1 MNKRWFKITSVTITC
16 ILLLLAG
23 LQIFWLTR
31 MYDSRCEEF
40 RQKIHAAMERSAFE
54 ELSGRRQSPAFIS
67 TQISGLR
74 GMPSRITI
82 TNTDSITSAQPK
94 TGGSDSKFTYAI
106 QVNQQNNIID
116 IKKIANLYP
125 DKNLILKYD
134 TLLIRNLQQQDINLP
149 HTLSLL
155 DHSRDSI
162 IHTIGQVPVRAPLHF
177 RTPYDSKGKLFYLLE
192 IENPN
197 KQLLTEML
205 WIILSSVLIL
215 TVLAFSFYYLLHT
228 LFRQKTLEEIKSDFT
243 RNITH
248 ELKTPIAVASAANEA
263 LLNFSAA
270 EDPYKRQQYLSITRQ
285 QLNALTN
292 MVERILSIAQKEQE
306 EFTLTL
312 SECRI
317 KEILQ
322 ELIQNYTL
330 QYREDPNKQLKF
342 HLSVVPDNLIL
353 QLDRFH
359 FTNILNNLIDNAIK
373 YSAAEADIT
382 IDIAENKILISDK
395 GLGISPQE
403 TKRIFDKFYR
413 IPTGN
418 LHNVKGFG
426 LGLYYTKLIVEKHG
440 GKIEVTSKKG
450 GGSTFKIT
458 LHKQHIA
465 EHHD

>member
-1 MNKRWFKITSVTITC
+1 MNKRWFKITSTTITC
-16 ILLLLAG
+16 ILLILAG

-31 MYDSRCEEF
+31 MYDSRYKEF

-54 ELSGRRQSPAFIS
+54 ELSGREQSPSFVS
-67 TQISGLR
+67 TQISGLG
-74 GMPSRITI
+74 GMPSKITI
-82 TNTDSITSAQPK
+82 TNTDSITYAQPK
-94 TGGSDSKFTYAI
+94 IGESNSKFTYAI
-106 QVNQQNNIID
+106 QVNKQNNVIN
-116 IKKIANLYP
+116 IKKTANLYP
-125 DKNLILKYD
+125 DKHLIIRYD
-134 TLLIRNLQQQDINLP
+134 TLLTRNLQQQDINLL
-149 HTLSLL
+149 HKLSLL
-155 DHSRDSI
+155 DISHDSI
-162 IHTIGQVPVRAPLHF
+162 IHTIGRVPLRTSLQF
-177 RTPYDSKGKLFYLLE
+177 RTPYAREGKLFYLLE

-197 KQLLTEML
+197 TQLLTEML
-205 WIILSSVLIL
+205 WIILSSILIL

-263 LLNFSAA
+263 LLNFSAG
-270 EDPYKRQQYLSITRQ
+270 EDPEKRQQYLSVTRQ

-292 MVERILSIAQKEQE
+292 MVERILSISQKEQE

-312 SECRI
+312 SGCRI

-330 QYREDPNKQLKF
+330 QYREAPNKQLQF

-373 YSAAEADIT
+373 YSGAEADIAIEVT
-382 IDIAENKILISDK
+382 KNHILISDK
-395 GLGISPQE
+395 GLGISPQD

-413 IPTGN
+413 VPTG
-418 LHNVKGFG
+418 
-426 LGLYYTKLIVEKHG
+426 
-440 GKIEVTSKKG
+440 
-450 GGSTFKIT
+450 
-458 LHKQHIA
+458 
-465 EHHD
+465 